1 MKWSASP
8 CLEKLILMRFFSIR
22 TVFFQLLKRRKK
34 MVCDLKI
41 TKNFLILQLHILI
54 FFLNSISFLW
64 QSQIINTT
72 FGIVYIGWQSKV
84 KTICLALA
92 CKTWSNRKSMWLH
105 MFYLINIFRVILKI
119 LLLCFSKF
127 RLKFH
132 YKQIKYIKMMTFHL
146 HLRTHFHQCL
156 NIKILFTIWNFRS
169 SYASSQSF

>member
-1 MKWSASP
+1 MVSFSLFREADFDEIFQYQNSVFSVIEKE
-8 CLEKLILMRFFSIR
+8 EKL
-22 TVFFQLLKRRKK
+22 
-34 MVCDLKI
+34 VCDLKI
-41 TKNFLILQLHILI
+41 TKNFLILQLHILK

-72 FGIVYIGWQSKV
+72 FGIVYTGWQFKV

-92 CKTWSNRKSMWLH
+92 CKTWSKRKGMWLH

-127 RLKFH
+127 RLKFY
-132 YKQIKYIKMMTFHL
+132 YKQRKYIKMMTFHL

-156 NIKILFTIWNFRS
+156 NIKILFTI
-169 SYASSQSF
+169 